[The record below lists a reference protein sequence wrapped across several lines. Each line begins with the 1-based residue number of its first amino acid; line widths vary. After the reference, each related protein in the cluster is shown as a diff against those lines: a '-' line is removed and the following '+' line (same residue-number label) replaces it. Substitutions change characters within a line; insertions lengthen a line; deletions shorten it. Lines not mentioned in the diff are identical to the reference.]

1 MERSL
6 ERILSTHTGSLP
18 RPADVPLPGTVAAAS
33 GAEATGEQIRQV
45 VADTVRRQVDAGV
58 DVVNDGEV
66 SKPSYATYVVDRLTG
81 FEGEVSETVV
91 LQEAAEFPEYFQ
103 RLYQS
108 ISSAVSNPACT
119 GPVRYRD
126 RSQVD
131 RDIANL
137 LDALKGMEVT
147 EAFMTAA
154 SPGVIALFMPNRFYS
169 SDEEY
174 IVALASAMKEEYDA
188 IHRSG
193 LLLQID
199 CPDLAAGWPMAEA
212 AGGSIEDFRRVV
224 AQHIEALN
232 HATRDIPEDRMRMH
246 MCWGNYEGPH
256 HHDLPLAAVID
267 VLLKARPAGLLF
279 EAANPR
285 HAHEWTVFE
294 DIDVPDGKVL
304 IPGVLDSTTNYIEHP
319 ELVAQRIDR
328 LARLV
333 GRDAVMAGSDCGFA
347 TFAQVL
353 PVDPRITWAKLAS
366 MAEGARLAS
375 TRLWDGSA

>member
-6 ERILSTHTGSLP
+6 ERILTTHTGSLP
-18 RPADVPLPGTVAAAS
+18 RPADVPLPGTVAASS
-33 GAEATGEQIRQV
+33 GAEASAEQIRQV

-108 ISSAVSNPACT
+108 ISSAVANPACT

-126 RSQVD
+126 HFQVE

-137 LDALKGMEVT
+137 VDALEGVDAT

-154 SPGVIALFMPNRFYS
+154 SPGVIALFMPNRFYPG
-169 SDEEY
+169 DEEY
-174 IVALASAMKEEYDA
+174 IVALAAAMKEEYDA

-212 AGGSIEDFRRVV
+212 AGSSIEDFRRVV

-232 HATRDIPEDRMRMH
+232 DATRDIPEDRMRMH

-256 HHDLPLAAVID
+256 HHDLPLAAVVD
-267 VLLKARPAGLLF
+267 LVLKARPAGLLF

-294 DIDVPDGKVL
+294 DIDVLEGKVL

-319 ELVAQRIDR
+319 DLVAQRIER

-333 GRDAVMAGSDCGFA
+333 GRENVMVGSDCGFA

-353 PVDPRITWAKLAS
+353 PVDPRITWAKLAA

-375 TRLWDGSA
+375 TRLWAGSA